1 MGCGCNNSRDIRNWN
16 SLLQSF
22 PVDPLSVISYAELSV
37 AGPSQVGQW
46 ALSSTYREP
55 TVPST
60 WLPTPVSVN
69 GEVTVIS
76 NGADQMQQQ
85 FDAQSW
91 NFRNQTSNTSTTTP
105 PPLRN
110 TIFVRAG
117 VEWTNIIPLTVQG
130 SPHAVVDIELSML
143 DNAATRG
150 DMQETI
156 PVIRWTGDTY
166 TGLVLLRLVL
176 YSSGRYSFGIRT
188 IDNNTSPGPPGWGMF
203 ALDVVGV

>member
-1 MGCGCNNSRDIRNWN
+1 MGCGCSNNRDIRNWN

-76 NGADQMQQQ
+76 NGADIRCSSSLMHRAGISEIRPAISQQQ
-85 FDAQSW
+85 H
-91 NFRNQTSNTSTTTP
+91 R
-105 PPLRN
+105 
-110 TIFVRAG
+110 
-117 VEWTNIIPLTVQG
+117 
-130 SPHAVVDIELSML
+130 HHC
-143 DNAATRG
+143 ATRF
-150 DMQETI
+150 
-156 PVIRWTGDTY
+156 
-166 TGLVLLRLVL
+166 L
-176 YSSGRYSFGIRT
+176 YEQ
-188 IDNNTSPGPPGWGMF
+188 
-203 ALDVVGV
+203 V